1 MSVPDWSTVVHS
13 CTDLLVL
20 LQLRVVDPSDL
31 AEFGSVV
38 RVLDGVISSHSHC
51 CCCRS
56 NRRCP
61 APFLRSGHAL
71 CQQHV
76 IQTHELRI
84 RRVFI
89 LTATDTET
97 WHNTANV
104 NRDNRQRLF
113 GYFQVRLL
121 LNITVWKGSGSQHLK
136 WINTFNQSCPK
147 TKTIPVLWLIAS
159 KINVFV
165 YIICVCTVYT
175 YYVYIN
181 THMHVYI

>member
-1 MSVPDWSTVVHS
+1 MYEISHLVFFHVQMCSASFPVTSCSSYQQYQDVIDLSGYCRMSVPDWSTVVHS

-121 LNITVWKGSGSQHLK
+121 LNITVWKHSGSQH
-136 WINTFNQSCPK
+136 
-147 TKTIPVLWLIAS
+147 
-159 KINVFV
+159 
-165 YIICVCTVYT
+165 
-175 YYVYIN
+175 
-181 THMHVYI
+181 